1 MKKRLTELTQ
11 EGSAYWDKN
20 HINHQK
26 SVDEV
31 LKLRE
36 MLKMANEKFEPQGE
50 LSEVEI
56 RLECLRL
63 ATEFGPEYE
72 RKDPL
77 PKAQEYFDWATKK
90 NSKRQSEKTA
100 KKKV

>member
-1 MKKRLTELTQ
+1 
-11 EGSAYWDKN
+11 
-20 HINHQK
+20 
-26 SVDEV
+26 
-31 LKLRE
+31 
-36 MLKMANEKFEPQGE
+36 MANEKFEPSPE
-50 LSEVEI
+50 ITEVEI

-63 ATEFGPEYE
+63 ATEFGPEFD

-100 KKKV
+100 KKQV